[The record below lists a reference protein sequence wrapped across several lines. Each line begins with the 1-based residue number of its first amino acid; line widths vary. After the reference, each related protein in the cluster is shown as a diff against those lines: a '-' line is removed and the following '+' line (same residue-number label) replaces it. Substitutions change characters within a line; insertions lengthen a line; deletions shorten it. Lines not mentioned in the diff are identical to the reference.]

1 MFAVTEEDSD
11 ALEKLL
17 LDKKIKGFS
26 LTGEKTY
33 ETVVQH
39 LRELGHEELAAN
51 FRLKLNKGGYIY
63 GPGCVLEKNVRS
75 INRSPEMFWTSN

>member
-33 ETVVQH
+33 EKVVQH
-39 LRELGHEELAAN
+39 LCELGHEELAAN

-63 GPGCVLEKNVRS
+63 YIGSRPCFRKERS
-75 INRSPEMFWTSN
+75 VNK